1 MFKMTKIA
9 AIAGIAST
17 VTMPGLSRADIIAQG
32 LELATQKAPVSLVL
46 TDADRHQDLVTLR
59 VSADNAIDMKGY
71 GFIVSFDPD
80 RFEYVGVKESSES
93 IISPNGTDA
102 LLVAKNHEPG
112 RVAVGAVQVDG
123 SSASGEGD
131 LVDLTFRSLDP
142 TALADFRLTEA
153 VVVNLAGQA
162 SSVASSVLDNVGVG
176 PSEYGLLQN
185 IPNPFN
191 PETTIA
197 YQVRESGKVQLVIY
211 TSIGQEVRTLVDE
224 VKEGGQYTVRW
235 DGRDPFGRQVASG
248 VYFYRMRADG
258 FSDTKRMMLLK

>member
-1 MFKMTKIA
+1 M
-9 AIAGIAST
+9 
-17 VTMPGLSRADIIAQG
+17 
-32 LELATQKAPVSLVL
+32 
-46 TDADRHQDLVTLR
+46 
-59 VSADNAIDMKGY
+59 
-71 GFIVSFDPD
+71 
-80 RFEYVGVKESSES
+80 
-93 IISPNGTDA
+93 
-102 LLVAKNHEPG
+102 
-112 RVAVGAVQVDG
+112 
-123 SSASGEGD
+123 
-131 LVDLTFRSLDP
+131 DLTFRSLDP
-142 TALADFRLTEA
+142 TTLADFRLTEA

-224 VKEGGQYTVRW
+224 VKEGGQYTARW
-235 DGRDPFGRQVASG
+235 DGRDTFGRQVASG

>member
-1 MFKMTKIA
+1 M
-9 AIAGIAST
+9 
-17 VTMPGLSRADIIAQG
+17 
-32 LELATQKAPVSLVL
+32 
-46 TDADRHQDLVTLR
+46 
-59 VSADNAIDMKGY
+59 
-71 GFIVSFDPD
+71 
-80 RFEYVGVKESSES
+80 
-93 IISPNGTDA
+93 
-102 LLVAKNHEPG
+102 
-112 RVAVGAVQVDG
+112 
-123 SSASGEGD
+123 
-131 LVDLTFRSLDP
+131 
-142 TALADFRLTEA
+142 
-153 VVVNLAGQA
+153 VVNLAGQA

-224 VKEGGQYTVRW
+224 VKEGGQYTARW
-235 DGRDPFGRQVASG
+235 DGRDTFGRQVASG